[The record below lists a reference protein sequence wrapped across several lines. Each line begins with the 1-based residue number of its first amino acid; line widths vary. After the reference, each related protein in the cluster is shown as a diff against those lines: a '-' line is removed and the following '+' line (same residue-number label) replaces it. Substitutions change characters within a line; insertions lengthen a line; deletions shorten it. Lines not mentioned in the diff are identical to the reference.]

1 MDLQTD
7 AVLRVLQEGLQ
18 DRQSIEVGLFS
29 TTCVL
34 QIHLIFAIGPACGS
48 SRLCILFY
56 LL

>member
-29 TTCVL
+29 PLVSYRS
-34 QIHLIFAIGPACGS
+34 I
-48 SRLCILFY
+48 
-56 LL
+56 